1 MIVELISYR
10 ISLSAF
16 ADFVEAHAAEMFRIM
31 ATHLSLRGAFTAGS
45 GDLNRMTFMA
55 CHEDYRARDQ
65 GWRNLA
71 ANVPWRQFV
80 RGPGSCLDAAE
91 STILNPTAFSPLR
104 EPTEV
109 DAAIAARHGL
119 QPMLF
124 ELRTYTARPGQM
136 PAVLKTLAEEGN
148 PLTHQFVE
156 WPVAYFTAETGLAN
170 RVMML
175 WAYSSTSERAQRK
188 ARMLPDPRFQ
198 ELGSRFNPNFAQQQ
212 SEFLIPTSFSPLR

>member
-10 ISLSAF
+10 IAFSAF
-16 ADFVEAHAAEMFRIM
+16 ADFVEDHAAEMFRIM
-31 ATHLSLRGAFTAGS
+31 TTHLSLRGGFTPGS
-45 GDLNRMTFMA
+45 GELNRMTFLA
-55 CHEDYRARDQ
+55 CHEDYRAKDE
-65 GWRNLA
+65 GWSSLA
-71 ANVPWRQFV
+71 ANVSWREFL

-91 STILNPTAFSPLR
+91 STILNPAAFSPLR
-104 EPTEV
+104 EPADVE
-109 DAAIAARHGL
+109 AAITARQGQ

-175 WAYSSTSERAQRK
+175 WAYSSTSERAKRK
-188 ARMLPDPRFQ
+188 SRMLPDPRFQ
-198 ELGSRFNPNFAQQQ
+198 ELGSRFNPNFAEQRAD
-212 SEFLIPTSFSPLR
+212 FLIPTSFSPLH

>member
-10 ISLSAF
+10 IAFPAF
-16 ADFVEAHAAEMFRIM
+16 ADFVEDHAAEMFRIM
-31 ATHLSLRGAFTAGS
+31 TPHLSLRGGFTPGS
-45 GDLNRMTFMA
+45 GELNRMTFLA
-55 CHEDYRARDQ
+55 CHEDYRTRDE
-65 GWRNLA
+65 GWNSLA
-71 ANVPWRQFV
+71 ANLSWRELL
-80 RGPGSCLDAAE
+80 RGPASCLEAAE

-104 EPTEV
+104 ESADIE
-109 DAAIAARHGL
+109 AAIAVRQGQL
-119 QPMLF
+119 PMLF

-136 PAVLKTLAEEGN
+136 PAVLKTLVEEGN

-198 ELGSRFNPNFAQQQ
+198 ELGSRFNPHFAEQQ